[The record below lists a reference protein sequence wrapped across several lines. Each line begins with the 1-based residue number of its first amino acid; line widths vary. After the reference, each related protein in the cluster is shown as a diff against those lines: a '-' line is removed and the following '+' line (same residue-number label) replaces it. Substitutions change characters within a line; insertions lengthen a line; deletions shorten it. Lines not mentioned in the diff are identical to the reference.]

1 MFKLNIEA
9 MEIWSRNKWRMCCS
23 LNLNI
28 SFDKILSI
36 ENNCWS
42 STEAVSIEN
51 YEIKFFRSN
60 YTHILEYL
68 YRVSF
73 LTTLD
78 IYKDYFKGRH
88 KVVAIIV
95 TCIVWL
101 ETKIALIH
109 LSLRR
114 SYYVFTLRVLW
125 PRSFLIFIVDELKNF
140 AANIFL
146 KLVC

>member
-1 MFKLNIEA
+1 MENVLLIKVRQESQQKDFYWDLMLKL
-9 MEIWSRNKWRMCCS
+9 
-23 LNLNI
+23 
-28 SFDKILSI
+28 DT
-36 ENNCWS
+36 S
-42 STEAVSIEN
+42 STQAVSIEN
-51 YEIKFFRSN
+51 YEIKFFKSD

-68 YRVSF
+68 CKVSF

-95 TCIVWL
+95 TCIVWP
-101 ETKIALIH
+101 ETEIALIH
-109 LSLRR
+109 LSLCR

-146 KLVC
+146 KLMC